1 MKISLRYALGIL
13 LLSPTFLDAQNGTKY
28 YKVDA
33 VTPDG
38 IVVKHAGRVEWV
50 DAPLSDFERRARILS
65 GKDSEVLAGISD
77 VKIAE
82 PALRS
87 AGSGG
92 NSFIYDGSRAPS
104 PGRSAV
110 VLNSLKSSYAAEK
123 TQEVIRHLPG
133 AASPRELPWEFVA
146 NEVGMLLLWFH
157 HADESDP
164 TNATISDYIRQQHSP
179 ENNILLYR
187 LLVRPWLKKEK

>member
-65 GKDSEVLAGISD
+65 GKDS
-77 VKIAE
+77 
-82 PALRS
+82 
-87 AGSGG
+87 GS
-92 NSFIYDGSRAPS
+92 
-104 PGRSAV
+104 
-110 VLNSLKSSYAAEK
+110 
-123 TQEVIRHLPG
+123 
-133 AASPRELPWEFVA
+133 
-146 NEVGMLLLWFH
+146 
-157 HADESDP
+157 
-164 TNATISDYIRQQHSP
+164 HSP
-179 ENNILLYR
+179 PTRRRFATGASMGICGE
-187 LLVRPWLKKEK
+187 